1 MKNVAAPK
9 GKTSSTLGNFIFHTM
24 KRIFHSL
31 KRIFHSMKRTFRTL
45 KHKLPLG
52 EKRISLKGY
61 NKNNE
66 GKKENIHLAVSSY
79 SPRS

>member
-1 MKNVAAPK
+1 
-9 GKTSSTLGNFIFHTM
+9 M
-24 KRIFHSL
+24 KRMFRSLKRMFRSL
-31 KRIFHSMKRTFRTL
+31 KRIFHSMKRTFRTM

-66 GKKENIHLAVSSY
+66 GKKEIIHHYQKS
-79 SPRS
+79 R

>member
-1 MKNVAAPK
+1 
-9 GKTSSTLGNFIFHTM
+9 M
-24 KRIFHSL
+24 KRMFRSL

-45 KHKLPLG
+45 KHKLPLR

-66 GKKENIHLAVSSY
+66 GKKKLFNSQVSPIQLPVSSY
-79 SPRS
+79 SPRR